1 MSAWGAGQGFAQGF
15 ATQFAKGLEVK
26 YKEEQDEARVA
37 ADRYKMDKDAFLR
50 SEKEDEEKV
59 NQAEQ
64 LIESLYPKA
73 DKRNKNARTID
84 ALNMLRANISYEQ
97 VKKDME
103 SRVYEE
109 LQEEKK
115 AKREEKVVDV
125 NTQTENLIAEADK
138 ALNDTGFEGDAKDT
152 SGDTEFKEEQ
162 KDESGDNVFDK
173 IGGIFSKEG
182 RAERR
187 VSRVEGRVDALTGVS
202 QEDRDRVSKP
212 YAPSMYTGESGTIFS
227 RAKDDE
233 KIPQYQK
240 ITSVNA
246 TNVNSYI
253 AASNQANDPAYTKI
267 YTDLAA
273 LYDKGED
280 LPESMTEVSANYA
293 RLATN
298 KQMAE
303 SDPTKS
309 WTDQQE
315 EEYQIAEKTYNN
327 MINISVQVE
336 RVKDIKPM
344 VLRKV
349 GEDGNVEFKDV
360 TLKPGNNI
368 SGDQDT
374 YIPADNSG
382 PITVNTNEWEIVTD
396 QENKKRDK
404 IVQGFD
410 SEITKYAGDLAANA
424 TGLEMVT
431 QIVGLV
437 DQSGG
442 QVLTTMSGLAVV
454 GERIV
459 AEGVT
464 FVNVVNGYFTEEGRL
479 DESKFTEAENGD
491 LVLTQEAFE
500 QDLMA
505 QGVLRAGE
513 TLDDVVA
520 RIQGQGNLDLATQKQ
535 LFESK
540 LLLAAFR
547 MGRLEGQQ
555 GNAMSNRDFEK
566 LMQIIR
572 PTRSNVEAFKTQIG
586 DYFRGRLNILN
597 ANADNFLNAG
607 QVQSFIGEYGYSPF
621 VNMENPVVYMEDYLN
636 NPKNRGAT
644 DEMRAGYEFVMGN
657 APGTKIEEKVDKYV
671 KGSIVIEG
679 VPDRAI
685 EMVKDGFEDFSDQEL
700 KDFFISTY
708 GEENYNTLMGI
719 K

>member
-37 ADRYKMDKDAFLR
+37 ADRYKMDKDAFLK
-50 SEKEDEEKV
+50 SEKEDEQKI

-64 LIESLYPKA
+64 LIDSLYPGA
-73 DKRNKNARTID
+73 DKRNKDARLID
-84 ALNMLRANISYEQ
+84 ALNMLRANISYDQ
-97 VKKDME
+97 VKKDFE
-103 SRVYEE
+103 GRVYQE

-115 AKREEKVVDV
+115 VERENNVVDV
-125 NTQTENLIAEADK
+125 NNQTDELIKEATTALDTPSNETVKTEEPVVEKDDRNLFERIGDK
-138 ALNDTGFEGDAKDT
+138 
-152 SGDTEFKEEQ
+152 
-162 KDESGDNVFDK
+162 
-173 IGGIFSKEG
+173 

-187 VSRVEGRVDALTGVS
+187 TSRMEGRVDALTGVS
-202 QEDRDRVSKP
+202 QDDRNRVSKP
-212 YAPSMYTGESGTIFS
+212 YAPSMYTGESGTIFT
-227 RAKDDE
+227 RVKDDE

-240 ITSVNA
+240 ITSVTA
-246 TNVNSYI
+246 TNVKSYI
-253 AASNQANDPAYTKI
+253 SAANQANDPAYSKI
-267 YTDLAA
+267 YTDLAV
-273 LYDKGED
+273 LYEKGED
-280 LPESMTEVSANYA
+280 LPESMAEVSANYA

-303 SDPTKS
+303 TDPTRG
-309 WTDQQE
+309 WTERQE

-368 SGDQDT
+368 SGAQDT

-382 PITVNTNEWEIVTD
+382 VIALNTNEWEVVTEEENNRRDDIV
-396 QENKKRDK
+396 K
-404 IVQGFD
+404 GFD

-437 DQSGG
+437 DQSQG

-454 GERIV
+454 GERVV

-464 FVNVVNGYFTEEGRL
+464 FVNVVNGYFSENGVV
-479 DESKFTEAENGD
+479 DDSKFTQAENGD

-500 QDLMA
+500 QDLMV
-505 QGVLRAGE
+505 QGVLRPGE

-572 PTRSNVEAFKTQIG
+572 PTRSNVAAFKSQIG

-607 QVQSFIGEYGYSPF
+607 QVQSFIGEFGYSPF

-644 DEMRAGYEFVMGN
+644 DEMRSGYEFVMGK
-657 APGTKIEEKVDKYV
+657 APGTKIEEKVDEYV
-671 KGSIVIEG
+671 PGSIVIEG
-679 VPDRAI
+679 VPDTAI
-685 EMVKDGFEDFSDQEL
+685 TILKNGMNNYSDEEL
-700 KDFFISTY
+700 KTFFIGKY
-708 GEENYNTLMGI
+708 GEDKYNEVMGN

>member
-37 ADRYKMDKDAFLR
+37 ADRYKMDKDAFLK
-50 SEKEDEEKV
+50 SEKEDEQKI

-64 LIESLYPKA
+64 LIDSLYPGA
-73 DKRNKNARTID
+73 DKRNKDARLID
-84 ALNMLRANISYEQ
+84 ALNMLRANISYDQ
-97 VKKDME
+97 VKKDFE
-103 SRVYEE
+103 GRVYQE

-115 AKREEKVVDV
+115 VERENNVVDV
-125 NTQTENLIAEADK
+125 NNQTDELIKEATTALDTPSNETVKTEEPVVEKDDRNLFERIGDK
-138 ALNDTGFEGDAKDT
+138 
-152 SGDTEFKEEQ
+152 
-162 KDESGDNVFDK
+162 
-173 IGGIFSKEG
+173 

-187 VSRVEGRVDALTGVS
+187 TSRMEGRVDALTGVS
-202 QEDRDRVSKP
+202 QDDRNRVSKP
-212 YAPSMYTGESGTIFS
+212 YAPSMYTGESGTIFT
-227 RAKDDE
+227 RVKDDE

-240 ITSVNA
+240 ITSVTA
-246 TNVNSYI
+246 TNVKSYI
-253 AASNQANDPAYTKI
+253 SAANQANDPAYSKI
-267 YTDLAA
+267 YTDLAV
-273 LYDKGED
+273 LYEKGED
-280 LPESMTEVSANYA
+280 LPESMAEVSANYA

-303 SDPTKS
+303 TDPTRG
-309 WTDQQE
+309 WTERQE

-368 SGDQDT
+368 SGAQDT

-382 PITVNTNEWEIVTD
+382 VIALNTNEWEVVTEEENNRRDDIV
-396 QENKKRDK
+396 K
-404 IVQGFD
+404 GFD

-437 DQSGG
+437 DQSQG

-454 GERIV
+454 GERVV

-464 FVNVVNGYFTEEGRL
+464 FVNVVNGYFSEDGVV
-479 DESKFTEAENGD
+479 DDSKFTQAENGD

-500 QDLMA
+500 QDLMV
-505 QGVLRAGE
+505 QGVLRPGE

-572 PTRSNVEAFKTQIG
+572 PTRSNVAAFKSQIG

-607 QVQSFIGEYGYSPF
+607 QVQSFIGEFGYSPF

-644 DEMRAGYEFVMGN
+644 DEMRSGYEFVMGK
-657 APGTKIEEKVDKYV
+657 APGTKIEEKVDEYV
-671 KGSIVIEG
+671 PGSIVIEG
-679 VPDRAI
+679 VPDTAI
-685 EMVKDGFEDFSDQEL
+685 TILKNGMNNYSDEEL
-700 KDFFISTY
+700 KTFFIGKY
-708 GEENYNTLMGI
+708 GEDKYNEVMGN

>member
-1 MSAWGAGQGFAQGF
+1 MSSWGAGQGFAKGF
-15 ATQFAKGLEVK
+15 ANQMAKNLEIK

-37 ADRYKMDKDAFLR
+37 ADRYKMDKDAFLK
-50 SEKEDEEKV
+50 SEKEDEQKI

-64 LIESLYPKA
+64 LIDSLYPGA
-73 DKRNKNARTID
+73 DKRNKDARLID
-84 ALNMLRANISYEQ
+84 ALNMLRANISYDQ
-97 VKKDME
+97 VKKDFE
-103 SRVYEE
+103 GRVYQE

-115 AKREEKVVDV
+115 VERENNVVDV
-125 NTQTENLIAEADK
+125 NNQTDELIKEATTALDTPSNEPVKTEEPVVEKDDRNLFERIGDK
-138 ALNDTGFEGDAKDT
+138 
-152 SGDTEFKEEQ
+152 
-162 KDESGDNVFDK
+162 
-173 IGGIFSKEG
+173 

-187 VSRVEGRVDALTGVS
+187 TSRMEGRVDALTGVS
-202 QEDRDRVSKP
+202 EDDRNRVSKP
-212 YAPSMYTGESGTIFS
+212 YAPSMYTGESGTIFT
-227 RAKDDE
+227 RVKDDE

-240 ITSVNA
+240 ITSVTA
-246 TNVNSYI
+246 TNVKSYI
-253 AASNQANDPAYTKI
+253 SAANQANDPAYSKI
-267 YTDLAA
+267 YTDLAV
-273 LYDKGED
+273 LYEKGED
-280 LPESMTEVSANYA
+280 LPESMAEVSANYA

-303 SDPTKS
+303 TDPTRG
-309 WTDQQE
+309 WTERQE

-336 RVKDIKPM
+336 RVKDIKPQ
-344 VLRKV
+344 VLRKI

-360 TLKPGNNI
+360 VIKPGNNI
-368 SGDQDT
+368 SGAQDT

-382 PITVNTNEWEIVTD
+382 VIALNTNEWEVVTD
-396 QENKKRDK
+396 EENKRRDD
-404 IVQGFD
+404 IVKGFD

-437 DQSGG
+437 DQSQG

-454 GERIV
+454 GERVV

-464 FVNVVNGYFTEEGRL
+464 FVNVVNGYFSEEGAV
-479 DESKFTEAENGD
+479 DDSKFTKAENGD

-500 QDLMA
+500 QDLMV
-505 QGVLRAGE
+505 QGVLRPGE

-572 PTRSNVEAFKTQIG
+572 PTRSNVAAFKSQIG

-621 VNMENPVVYMEDYLN
+621 VNMENPVVYMEDYLTN
-636 NPKNRGAT
+636 SQNRGAT

-657 APGTKIEEKVDKYV
+657 APGIKIEEKVDEYV
-671 KGSIVIEG
+671 PGSIVIEG
-679 VPDRAI
+679 VPDTAI
-685 EMVKDGFEDFSDQEL
+685 TILKNGMNNYSDEEL
-700 KDFFISTY
+700 KTFFIGKY
-708 GEENYNTLMGI
+708 GEDKYNEVMGN

>member
-1 MSAWGAGQGFAQGF
+1 MSSWGAGQGFAKGF
-15 ATQFAKGLEVK
+15 ANQMAKNLEIK

-37 ADRYKMDKDAFLR
+37 ADRYKMDKDAFLK
-50 SEKEDEEKV
+50 SEKEDEQKI

-64 LIESLYPKA
+64 LIDSLYPGA
-73 DKRNKNARTID
+73 DKRNKDARLID
-84 ALNMLRANISYEQ
+84 ALNMLRANISYDQ
-97 VKKDME
+97 VKKDFE
-103 SRVYEE
+103 GRVYQE

-115 AKREEKVVDV
+115 VERENNVVDV
-125 NTQTENLIAEADK
+125 NTQTESILETNTDGSEVSTDVETENVETEDK
-138 ALNDTGFEGDAKDT
+138 
-152 SGDTEFKEEQ
+152 
-162 KDESGDNVFDK
+162 NVFEK
-173 IGGIFSKEG
+173 IGDGVTGIFSKEG
-182 RAERR
+182 RNERR
-187 VSRVEGRVDALTGVS
+187 TSRMEGRVDALTGVS
-202 QEDRDRVSKP
+202 EDDRNRVSKP
-212 YAPSMYTGESGTIFS
+212 YAPSMYTGESGTIFT
-227 RAKDDE
+227 RVKDDE

-240 ITSVNA
+240 ITSVTA
-246 TNVNSYI
+246 TNVKSYI
-253 AASNQANDPAYTKI
+253 SAANQANDPAYSKI
-267 YTDLAA
+267 YTDLAV
-273 LYDKGED
+273 LYEKGED
-280 LPESMTEVSANYA
+280 LPESMAEVSANYA

-303 SDPTKS
+303 TDPTRG
-309 WTDQQE
+309 WTERQE

-336 RVKDIKPM
+336 RVKDIKPQ
-344 VLRKV
+344 VLRKI

-360 TLKPGNNI
+360 VIKPGNAI
-368 SGDQDT
+368 SGAQDT

-382 PITVNTNEWEIVTD
+382 VIALNTNEWEVVTEE
-396 QENKKRDK
+396 ENKRRDD
-404 IVQGFD
+404 IVKGFD

-437 DQSGG
+437 DQSQG

-454 GERIV
+454 GERVV

-464 FVNVVNGYFTEEGRL
+464 FVNVVNGYFSEEGVV
-479 DESKFTEAENGD
+479 DDSKFTKAENGD

-500 QDLMA
+500 QDLMV
-505 QGVLRAGE
+505 QGVLRPGE

-572 PTRSNVEAFKTQIG
+572 PTRSNVAAFKSQIG

-621 VNMENPVVYMEDYLN
+621 VNMENPVVYMEDYLTN
-636 NPKNRGAT
+636 SQNRGAT

-657 APGTKIEEKVDKYV
+657 APGIKIEEKVDEYV
-671 KGSIVIEG
+671 PGSIVIEG
-679 VPDRAI
+679 VPDTAI
-685 EMVKDGFEDFSDQEL
+685 TILKNGMNNYSDEEL
-700 KDFFISTY
+700 KTFFIGKY
-708 GEENYNTLMGI
+708 GEDKYNEVMGN

>member
-1 MSAWGAGQGFAQGF
+1 
-15 ATQFAKGLEVK
+15 
-26 YKEEQDEARVA
+26 
-37 ADRYKMDKDAFLR
+37 
-50 SEKEDEEKV
+50 
-59 NQAEQ
+59 
-64 LIESLYPKA
+64 
-73 DKRNKNARTID
+73 
-84 ALNMLRANISYEQ
+84 MLRANISYDQ
-97 VKKDME
+97 VKKDFE
-103 SRVYEE
+103 GRVYEE
-109 LQEEKK
+109 LKEEKK
-115 AKREEKVVDV
+115 VERENTVVDV
-125 NTQTENLIAEADK
+125 NNQTDELIKEATT
-138 ALNDTGFEGDAKDT
+138 ALDT
-152 SGDTEFKEEQ
+152 SSNETVNTEEPVVEKDDRNLFERIGDK
-162 KDESGDNVFDK
+162 
-173 IGGIFSKEG
+173 

-187 VSRVEGRVDALTGVS
+187 TSRMEGRVDALTGVS
-202 QEDRDRVSKP
+202 QDDRNRVSKP
-212 YAPSMYTGESGTIFS
+212 YAPSMYTGESGTIFT
-227 RAKDDE
+227 RVKDDE

-240 ITSVNA
+240 ITSVTA
-246 TNVNSYI
+246 SNVKSYI
-253 AASNQANDPAYTKI
+253 SAANQANDPAYSKI
-267 YTDLAA
+267 YTDLAV
-273 LYDKGED
+273 LYEKGED
-280 LPESMTEVSANYA
+280 LPESMAEVSANYA

-303 SDPTKS
+303 TDPKRG
-309 WTDQQE
+309 WTERQE

-368 SGDQDT
+368 SGAQDT

-382 PITVNTNEWEIVTD
+382 VIALNTNEWEVVTEE
-396 QENKKRDK
+396 ENNRRDK
-404 IVQGFD
+404 IVSGFD

-437 DQSGG
+437 DQSQG

-454 GERIV
+454 GERVV

-464 FVNVVNGYFTEEGRL
+464 FVNVVNGYFSDDGAV
-479 DESKFTEAENGD
+479 DDNKFTKAENGD

-500 QDLMA
+500 QDLMV
-505 QGVLRAGE
+505 QGVLRPGE

-572 PTRSNVEAFKTQIG
+572 PTRSNVAAFKSQIG

-607 QVQSFIGEYGYSPF
+607 QVQSFIGEFGYSPF

-636 NPKNRGAT
+636 NPKNKGAT

-657 APGTKIEEKVDKYV
+657 APGKKIEEKVDKYV
-671 KGSIVIEG
+671 PGSIVIEG
-679 VPDRAI
+679 VPDTAI
-685 EMVKDGFEDFSDQEL
+685 TILKNGMNNYSDEEL
-700 KDFFISTY
+700 KTFFIGKY
-708 GEENYNTLMGI
+708 GEDKYNEVMGN